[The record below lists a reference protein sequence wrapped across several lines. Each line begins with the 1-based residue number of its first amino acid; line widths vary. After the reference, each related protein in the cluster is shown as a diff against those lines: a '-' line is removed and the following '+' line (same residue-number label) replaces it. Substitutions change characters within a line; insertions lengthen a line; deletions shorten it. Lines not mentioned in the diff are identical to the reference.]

1 MGKTA
6 PLVEQEQSVTAPLLD
21 LFLLPAPFCHN
32 LTADDE
38 IMARPQ
44 LGALRMVFPK
54 WFLALSSSAQI
65 QVELEEVNQHLCGGR
80 VENHLGKKKSSPD
93 RDSNLDLPV
102 LTVELNTTSAPSRH
116 APRAVNVGMSEE
128 RCPVAALCGVCCRPI
143 CDRYIMRVVDVS
155 YHERCLQC
163 CICGGRL
170 LHSCFTRDSKLYCRL
185 DYDR

>member
-1 MGKTA
+1 M
-6 PLVEQEQSVTAPLLD
+6 
-21 LFLLPAPFCHN
+21 
-32 LTADDE
+32 
-38 IMARPQ
+38 R
-44 LGALRMVFPK
+44 
-54 WFLALSSSAQI
+54 
-65 QVELEEVNQHLCGGR
+65 
-80 VENHLGKKKSSPD
+80 
-93 RDSNLDLPV
+93 
-102 LTVELNTTSAPSRH
+102 PSRH

-185 DYDR
+185 DYDRVSSSLLCVRSTARLIVPLQMVAHLHYGLRGSGLELVMTL